1 MRWWGALSWLAVVA
15 CGQHSSVERVDS
27 GVVCSVCVR
36 FTAAKT
42 VGFVPSPLL
51 ELSGLA
57 ASRVS
62 ADVLYAHND
71 SGDSARFFAI
81 SSIDAHLLAT
91 FTLDGGTNV
100 DWEDVAVGPCPSG
113 SCVYLGDIGD
123 NDRSRDGYAVYRV
136 AEPAQISTSAALPFE
151 RFAFKYP
158 GGAKHNAE
166 SLAVHPV
173 TGRVYVITKE
183 SLGVVSQVF
192 RFPQPMNAGAIA
204 TLVKVSDL
212 SVPVGL
218 DSQVTAADIDPCG
231 KALLVRLYNRL
242 VELRLPDGESDFETI
257 FTQPPVQVPFADE
270 ALGEAVAFAPDGRSY
285 FLAGERLQAE
295 APLYRVVCP

>member
-1 MRWWGALSWLAVVA
+1 MRVSAFLLVMAGCVP
-15 CGQHSSVERVDS
+15 HTVEGVDS
-27 GVVCSVCVR
+27 GVACSVCVR
-36 FTAAKT
+36 FTAAKSI
-42 VGFVPSPLL
+42 GFVPEPLV

-62 ADVLYAHND
+62 PEVLYAHND

-81 SSIDAHLLAT
+81 SSVDAHLLAT

-123 NDRSRDGYAVYRV
+123 NDRSRAEYAVYRV
-136 AEPAQISTSAALPFE
+136 AEPAQPTANATLTFE
-151 RFAFKYP
+151 RFAFRYP
-158 GGAKHNAE
+158 GNARHNAE
-166 SLAVHPV
+166 SLAVHPL

-183 SLGVVSQVF
+183 DLGVISQVF
-192 RFPQPMNAGAIA
+192 RFPEPMSTDSTA

-242 VELRLPDGESDFETI
+242 VELRLPEGEADFEAI

-285 FLAGERLQAE
+285 FLSGERLSAE